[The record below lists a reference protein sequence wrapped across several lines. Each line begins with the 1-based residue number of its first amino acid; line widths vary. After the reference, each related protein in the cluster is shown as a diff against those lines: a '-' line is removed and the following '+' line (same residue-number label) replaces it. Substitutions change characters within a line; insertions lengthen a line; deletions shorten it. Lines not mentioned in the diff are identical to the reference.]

1 MSLTYTKTLLALR
14 ELASA
19 LRLEGDEQTADAL
32 TLFGDNTQAHMR
44 LTNMLNDPSGVD
56 RTTEPKPNYGCGM
69 EGGAYGRGCICD
81 NDAAKARCRYSFE
94 HP

>member
-19 LRLEGDEQTADAL
+19 LSLEGDEQTADAL
-32 TLFGDNTQAHMR
+32 TTFGNNTQAHMR

-56 RTTEPKPNYGCGM
+56 RTATHYRCEECGTDFGRCQADGVCCYGKA
-69 EGGAYGRGCICD
+69 GG
-81 NDAAKARCRYSFE
+81 
-94 HP
+94 